1 MTRGN
6 QRDRDRQKNL
16 DKQAKLKSGNT
27 LSGNAFARKK
37 EDDAAKMRE
46 KQAKADAKKAAEGLG
61 GKKK

>member
-16 DKQAKLKSGNT
+16 DKQAKLKGGNN
-27 LSGNAFARKK
+27 LSGTAFQKKK
-37 EDDAAKMRE
+37 EDDAQKMRE
-46 KQAKADAKKAAEGLG
+46 KQAKADAKRATEAAG